1 VTATA
6 PAPPVTVPRLAVP
19 TGACDAHSHVFGP
32 FDTFPPSQAST
43 YPLPAASDVV
53 HAAARATMGISRGVL
68 VQPAPYGMDPAAM
81 LAAVA
86 GADGALRAIA
96 IADEDVS
103 DATLADWAARG
114 VRGLRFVEMRA
125 PTGQRYPGS
134 VGFDG
139 LIRLAPRM
147 RALGLHAQLWASAET
162 YADHLAM
169 LRSLRL
175 PLVLDHMASPD
186 LAGGPDAPAFRAV
199 CDALRDGAV
208 WVKLSVCRVGKAFPA
223 YADARPF
230 HDALIA
236 ANPDRLLWGS
246 DWPYVRLEPAP
257 DAGAMLDLFATWTG
271 DETLVRQILVD
282 NPQHLYQFE
291 PAKRAS
297 P

>member
-1 VTATA
+1 MTATV
-6 PAPPVTVPRLAVP
+6 PAPPVTAPRLKVP
-19 TGACDAHSHVFGP
+19 PGACDAHSHVFGP

-43 YPLPAASDVV
+43 YPLPAASDNV

-86 GADGALRAIA
+86 RSDGALRAIA
-96 IADEDVS
+96 IADEEIS
-103 DATLADWAARG
+103 DATLADWVARG

-125 PTGQRYPGS
+125 PNGQRYPGS

-139 LIRLAPRM
+139 LAKLAPRM
-147 RALGLHAQLWASAET
+147 RALGLHAQLWASAQT
-162 YADHLAM
+162 YADHLSM
-169 LRSLRL
+169 LQALRL

-186 LAGGPDAPAFRAV
+186 IAGGADAPAFRAV
-199 CDALRDGAV
+199 LYALREGAV
-208 WVKLSVCRVGKAFPA
+208 WVKLAVCRVGKAFPA

-257 DAGAMLDLFATWTG
+257 DAGAMLDVFAEWAG

-291 PAKRAS
+291 PAKRAL